1 MKIVADT
8 NTFLAVALDEP
19 EKDWLVGAA
28 EGHELVAPDVL
39 PYEVGNALSALA
51 RRGML
56 NPSQLAAAWDTVMSI
71 PVELVAVDLREAML
85 LAAKIKTYAYD
96 AYFLQCSLETRCPL
110 LTLDRPMKR
119 LAEAL
124 GIRFMEPA

>member
-1 MKIVADT
+1 VKIVADT
-8 NTFLAVALDEP
+8 NTFLAVALNEP
-19 EKDWLVGAA
+19 EKDWLVGAV

-51 RRGML
+51 RRGVL
-56 NPSQLAAAWDTVMSI
+56 NESQLAAAWDTVMSI
-71 PVELVAVDLREAML
+71 SVELVAVDLREAML
-85 LAAKIKTYAYD
+85 LAAKLKTYAYD

-110 LTLDRPMKR
+110 LTLDRHMKR
-119 LAEAL
+119 LAETL

>member
-1 MKIVADT
+1 MKIIADT
-8 NTFLAVALDEP
+8 NTFLAVALNEP
-19 EKDWLVGAA
+19 EKDWLVGAV

-51 RRGML
+51 RRGVL
-56 NPSQLAAAWDTVMSI
+56 NESQLAAAWDTVMSI
-71 PVELVAVDLREAML
+71 SVELVTVDLREAML
-85 LAAKIKTYAYD
+85 LAAKLKTYAYD

-110 LTLDRPMKR
+110 LTLDRHMKR
-119 LAEAL
+119 LAETL